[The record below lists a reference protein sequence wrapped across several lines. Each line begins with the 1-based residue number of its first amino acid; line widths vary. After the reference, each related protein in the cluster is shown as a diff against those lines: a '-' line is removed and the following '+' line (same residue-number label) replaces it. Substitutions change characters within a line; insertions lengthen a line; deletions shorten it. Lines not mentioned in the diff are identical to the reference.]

1 MKGKIKNIHL
11 FFFTLVVFKATFA
24 QEQKVQSAD
33 DLMKESIY
41 KANKTKVLNYSM
53 KDFEKL
59 FFEFSE
65 KKFDPNILLTK
76 EEFYTYTVK
85 IAIYSDRLAVLY
97 PDKKEV
103 AEASKK
109 KWLSEN
115 YEDYLLSKKTQKK

>member
-1 MKGKIKNIHL
+1 MKDCL
-11 FFFTLVVFKATFA
+11 FFFFALVTFNLILA
-24 QEQKVQSAD
+24 QEQKTQSAD
-33 DLMKESIY
+33 DLMKDSIY

-59 FFEFSE
+59 FFEFTE

-85 IAIYSDRLAVLY
+85 IATFSDRLASLY
-97 PDKKEV
+97 PKEKEV

-109 KWLSEN
+109 KWMSET
-115 YEDYLLSKKTQKK
+115 YEDYLLSKKIQKK